1 MPIEF
6 GDENFSLE
14 GSTFEMKF
22 SPKEKNVLNEKI
34 EKLLQKEVTKE
45 STHETGEFISPIF
58 LVPKSPDSY
67 RLILNLSTCHIFIL
81 KWRQ

>member
-14 GSTFEMKF
+14 GSTFEIKF

-34 EKLLQKEVTKE
+34 EKLLQKGVTKE

-67 RLILNLSTCHIFIL
+67 RLILNL
-81 KWRQ
+81 KN